1 MPIDPVSIATSA
13 TMQGMQNL
21 NSILQG
27 VQNRK
32 NRRWAEKRY
41 NIERADALHDWH
53 MQNAYNSPEQQMQR
67 LKAAGLNPHLVYGSG
82 SVANNAGG
90 VDRTSSVSAEGKFL
104 PMQPEMMAYH
114 DASVKQAQ
122 TDNLQAQISTAGE
135 QQKLLAAQTL
145 ATLMNTKTSEL
156 DYNTKKELQ
165 QYQFEAARLGN
176 RKLEQEIHSSQ
187 QNIAIALNEEMR
199 KQNLHP
205 VTVQKL
211 NEEVNNLKEQRNL
224 SVNQRQEIQ
233 HRIQNMVKD
242 GTLKDWEIELSKKGI
257 RPSDPLWQ
265 RKVTE
270 MLNEAKKPIK
280 AFIKGEGKWVPKSQ
294 PKNFQE
300 WLDRFS
306 PY

>member
-1 MPIDPVSIATSA
+1 MDPVSIATSA

-21 NSILQG
+21 NSLLQG

-32 NRRWAEKRY
+32 NRRFIEKRY

-82 SVANNAGG
+82 AVANNTGG
-90 VDRTSSVSAEGKFL
+90 VDSTSSGSADGKYL
-104 PMQPEMMAYH
+104 PMQPEMMSYH
-114 DASVKQAQ
+114 DAQVKQAQ
-122 TDNLQAQISTAGE
+122 TDNLQAQITTAGE

-145 ATLMNTKTSEL
+145 STLMNTKTSEL

-176 RKLEQEIHSSQ
+176 KKLEQEIYSSQ
-187 QNIAIALNEEMR
+187 QHTAIALNEEMR
-199 KQNLHP
+199 RQNLHP
-205 VTVQKL
+205 VTVEKMQ
-211 NEEVNNLKEQRNL
+211 EEVKNLKEQRNL
-224 SVNQRQEIQ
+224 SINQRQEIQ

-242 GTLKDWEIELSKKGI
+242 GTLKDWEIGLSTQGI
-257 RPSDPLWQ
+257 KPSDPLWQ
-265 RKVTE
+265 RKLTE
-270 MLNEAKKPIK
+270 MINEAKKPIK
-280 AFIKGEGKWVPKSQ
+280 AALKGEGKWVPKPK
-294 PKNFQE
+294 PKNPAQWIE
-300 WLDRFS
+300 RFS